1 MHIVQKSAPQARD
14 YIRQKLIA
22 YNTAQLPPGLQEP
35 KEEIS
40 FHLEND
46 AGEVIGGVAVTMYW
60 EHLHIDFFWVDE
72 RCRHAGHGSRLLREV
87 ERFAREK
94 GCRLIVLD
102 TLSFQAPAFY
112 QKHGYQVFGVLE
124 DHPRGFSQAFLHKRL
139 G

>member
-22 YNTAQLPPGLQEP
+22 YNTAQLPPDLQEP
-35 KEEIS
+35 KKEIS

-46 AGEVIGGVAVTMYW
+46 AGEVIGGVAATMYW

-72 RCRHAGHGSRLLREV
+72 RCRHEGHGSRLLREV

-112 QKHGYQVFGVLE
+112 QKHGYLVFGVLE
-124 DHPRGFSQAFLHKRL
+124 DHPRGFSQTFLHKRL
-139 G
+139 E